1 MLLINN
7 TPNAMGITTGKF
19 FEYLAAKRPIL
30 CIGPKGGDAD
40 KILTET
46 KGGLISG
53 YDDSQTLEANILY
66 FYNKYKQRNLPSE
79 SVNIEKYSRKMLTG
93 EVAGV
98 LEGIIKE

>member
-1 MLLINN
+1 
-7 TPNAMGITTGKF
+7 MGIITGKL
-19 FEYLAAKRPIL
+19 FEYLAAERPIL

-53 YDDSQTLEANILY
+53 YEDSETLEANILY
-66 FYNKYKQRNLPSE
+66 FYNKYKEGNLPCE
-79 SVNIEKYSRKMLTG
+79 SVNIERYSRKMLTG

-98 LEGIIKE
+98 LNGITRLNKVL